1 MPRDGLFTLGILC
14 THIPGRAVLAQIAA
28 AFVFPIAFAVGGGIV
43 QGLIFGTNHI
53 VVIFIV
59 NIFIPRVVAV
69 FCFGAGIGSGKDTAA
84 LEDSFA
90 DPRGLVGTVSA
101 ATILCSG

>member
-1 MPRDGLFTLGILC
+1 M
-14 THIPGRAVLAQIAA
+14 
-28 AFVFPIAFAVGGGIV
+28 

-84 LEDSFA
+84 LEDSFT
-90 DPRGLVGTVSA
+90 DPRGLVGTVGSNDFVLGVMVGL
-101 ATILCSG
+101 IENLK